1 MGKELNQ
8 KNKLCWPFVQAAVLS
23 LNFKLQWGRSGN
35 MLFREGK
42 NLQIS
47 NHSPPKTTKK

>member
-8 KNKLCWPFVQAAVLS
+8 KNKLCWPSVQAAVLS
-23 LNFKLQWGRSGN
+23 LNVKLQRGLSGN
-35 MLFREGK
+35 MLFMEGK

-47 NHSPPKTTKK
+47 NHFSPKNKK